1 MSLVLFIV
9 GFNVLILVH
18 ELGHY
23 AVARLFGMNATRFSI
38 GFGPALIRIRGR
50 HTTFQF
56 ALIPFGG
63 YVQIEG
69 LTRDRSTPSKGFV
82 RDSSTMAM
90 HTFPPWQRGMVMLAG
105 PLANFALAIVTYS
118 LLFGSSQAVTYDWRH
133 EGTNVI
139 RAVTGVAAAAGM
151 KPYDAIESINGR
163 TVRTFAEMKRI
174 VGETA
179 GNTLRVTIRRSPD
192 GSPPPMK
199 RAVDEKTGLTI
210 LYPDIPSH
218 WPTHVLEMQ
227 AEKTPR
233 GYVIGVSPDV
243 MRFGSESWVGAL
255 KLGLVETWAIVRGMV
270 RIVGKWFEGTEPV
283 QLASVVKMA
292 DTGADT
298 LKMGLE
304 WFISFMAIL
313 SINLGVINLFPLPA
327 LDGGRL
333 LFVIIEGVSRRAVPR
348 RIESIIHGV
357 GMLFLMV
364 LMVVIV
370 VKEIIEKF

>member
-1 MSLVLFIV
+1 MNSSVFKANNHDVMQRTGYPHLCRPLV
-9 GFNVLILVH
+9 
-18 ELGHY
+18 
-23 AVARLFGMNATRFSI
+23 SI
-38 GFGPALIRIRGR
+38 GLARVPCSLHRWLQRTHPCSRAGPLRGSPPLWDERDPVFHWVWARVIRIRGR

-192 GSPPPMK
+192 GSPP
-199 RAVDEKTGLTI
+199 R
-210 LYPDIPSH
+210 
-218 WPTHVLEMQ
+218 
-227 AEKTPR
+227 
-233 GYVIGVSPDV
+233 
-243 MRFGSESWVGAL
+243 
-255 KLGLVETWAIVRGMV
+255 
-270 RIVGKWFEGTEPV
+270 
-283 QLASVVKMA
+283 
-292 DTGADT
+292 
-298 LKMGLE
+298 
-304 WFISFMAIL
+304 
-313 SINLGVINLFPLPA
+313 
-327 LDGGRL
+327 
-333 LFVIIEGVSRRAVPR
+333 
-348 RIESIIHGV
+348 
-357 GMLFLMV
+357 
-364 LMVVIV
+364 
-370 VKEIIEKF
+370 